1 MADHTSYIA
10 TWNPLTGATRE
21 APIGYDRD
29 IFCAGNNFLPDGRLY
44 VTGGHDWRNGK
55 RLDALG
61 VAECDTYDPGTRAW
75 AARPL
80 LTQKRWYPTNVGL
93 PSGKTL
99 VFGAG
104 IRSATPRRMWTSTTP
119 SSTR

>member
-55 RLDALG
+55 RLDAVG
-61 VAECDTYDPGTRAW
+61 VADATPTTRAH
-75 AARPL
+75 
-80 LTQKRWYPTNVGL
+80 GL
-93 PSGKTL
+93 GPP
-99 VFGAG
+99 V
-104 IRSATPRRMWTSTTP
+104 RC
-119 SSTR
+119 